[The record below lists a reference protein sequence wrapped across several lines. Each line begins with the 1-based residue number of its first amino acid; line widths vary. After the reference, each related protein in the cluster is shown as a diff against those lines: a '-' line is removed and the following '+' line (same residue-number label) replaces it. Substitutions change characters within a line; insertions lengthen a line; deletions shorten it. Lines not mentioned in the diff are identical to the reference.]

1 MGVKWLIT
9 VTDNISVEQQA
20 RKVYPPADVLVSR
33 GQARTTLARLRALQE
48 ASGRGDLLNCIIKP
62 SKSI

>member
-20 RKVYPPADVLVSR
+20 RKVYPPADVLVSH

-48 ASGRGDLLNCIIKP
+48 ASGRGDL
-62 SKSI
+62 